1 MSAGQARGQ
10 AAEQIAARKR
20 VRAMQLRALGWSY
33 EAIASALL
41 PCDDHKPDGRH
52 SCPYCV
58 RMYAH
63 RASAKRAV
71 DKILAD
77 EYEAASDTR
86 EAMRRHQLSQIDLL
100 LRRAMPE
107 AMGPGEGHLEAQRNV
122 VRLLDRRARLLG
134 LDAPT
139 RVAVTTELDAQ
150 IAELYDQ
157 LVGADSTLDRELAE
171 LAAYDQQEVEDES
184 LAPVVPTD

>member
-1 MSAGQARGQ
+1 MSFNK
-10 AAEQIAARKR
+10 AAEALAARKR
-20 VRAMQLRALGWSY
+20 IRAMQLRGLGWSY
-33 EAIASALL
+33 EAIAQALL

-52 SCPYCV
+52 GCQLCLP
-58 RMYAH
+58 MYAN
-63 RASAKRAV
+63 RSSAKRAV

-77 EYEAASDTR
+77 EYDAASDTR
-86 EAMRRHQLSQIDLL
+86 EAMRRHQLSQIDLV

-107 AMGPGEGHLEAQRNV
+107 AMGNGDGHLEAQRNV

-150 IAELYDQ
+150 IADLYEQ
-157 LVGADSTLDRELAE
+157 LVGVDPAVELDDELRDLAE
-171 LAAYDQQEVEDES
+171 QAAREQAE
-184 LAPVVPTD
+184 

>member
-1 MSAGQARGQ
+1 VSAGQARGQ

-20 VRAMQLRALGWSY
+20 VRAMQLRSLGWSY

-41 PCDDHKPDGRH
+41 PCDEHKPDGRH
-52 SCPYCV
+52 GCLACV

-71 DKILAD
+71 DRILAD
-77 EYEAASDTR
+77 EYDAASDTR
-86 EAMRRHQLSQIDLL
+86 EAMRRHQLAQIDLL
-100 LRRAMPE
+100 LRRVMPE
-107 AMGPGEGHLEAQRNV
+107 AMGSGDGHLEAQRNA

-139 RVAVTTELDAQ
+139 RVAVTTELDMQ
-150 IAELYDQ
+150 ISQLYDE
-157 LVGADSTLDRELAE
+157 LVGNGSTLDDELARLSE
-171 LAAYDQQEVEDES
+171 QGAGGA
-184 LAPVVPTD
+184 